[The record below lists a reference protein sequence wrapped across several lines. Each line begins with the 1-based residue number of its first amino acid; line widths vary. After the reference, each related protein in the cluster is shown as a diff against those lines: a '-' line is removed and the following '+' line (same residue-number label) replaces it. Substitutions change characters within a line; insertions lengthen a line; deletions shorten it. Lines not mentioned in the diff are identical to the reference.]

1 MSDPAQMNAVS
12 RHIGLLRE
20 SLDEALRELRLE
32 RDCFYDSV
40 SLPDGTVTDA
50 HDADELA
57 KLDRVIDKAQRA
69 LDDTRMEAAPHDTE

>member
-1 MSDPAQMNAVS
+1 MSDPAQMSAVA

-20 SLDEALRELRLE
+20 SLDETLRELRLE

-40 SLPDGTVTDA
+40 SLADGRVTDA
-50 HDADELA
+50 HDANELA

-69 LDDTRMEAAPHDTE
+69 LDDTRMEETNGA